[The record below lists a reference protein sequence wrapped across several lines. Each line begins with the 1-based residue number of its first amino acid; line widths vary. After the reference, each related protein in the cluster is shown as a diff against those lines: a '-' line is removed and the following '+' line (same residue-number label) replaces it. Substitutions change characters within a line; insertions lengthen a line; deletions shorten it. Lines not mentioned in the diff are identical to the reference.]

1 MFYVHRCVFFH
12 GSDRDFTD
20 SALLKAVSCL
30 ADTLPFFPTATNVI
44 SIKEL
49 LSTQEILGLSFDYL
63 FCAFFFLNKYCNP
76 KNTKRSTHCLLIA
89 FANLYTL
96 NLETLKNLKFSFLK
110 LLRKAF
116 LQSFYFFS

>member
-12 GSDRDFTD
+12 GSGRDFTD

-44 SIKEL
+44 FIKEL

-63 FCAFFFLNKYCNP
+63 FCAFFLKIN
-76 KNTKRSTHCLLIA
+76 IA
-89 FANLYTL
+89 
-96 NLETLKNLKFSFLK
+96 TLKILNAPHIVF
-110 LLRKAF
+110 
-116 LQSFYFFS
+116 